1 MRKATQNDKEKV
13 VTILLEAFKK
23 NRSVN
28 YIAGEE
34 EAKIRHLIDYSFET
48 CMDNGEIF
56 ISEDGNACAM
66 IQFPDRKK
74 FSLRSAYLDIQL
86 ILKTIGIG
94 NIPKALARES
104 FIKKH
109 YPKEPFTYLW
119 FVGVLPEKQRNG
131 FGSKI
136 LKYILDYSKSLNRPV
151 YLETS
156 TESNLPWY
164 QKHGLDIYTVSD
176 RFGFP
181 FYFLKTA

>member
-1 MRKATQNDKEKV
+1 MRKASQNDKQKV
-13 VTILLEAFKK
+13 VNILLEAFKK
-23 NRSVN
+23 NQSVN
-28 YIAGEE
+28 YIAGKEE
-34 EAKIRHLIDYSFET
+34 KKIRFLMEYSFDS
-48 CMDNGEIF
+48 CMDTGEIF
-56 ISEDGNACAM
+56 ISDNENACAM
-66 IQFPDRKK
+66 IQFQDRKK
-74 FSLRSAYLDIQL
+74 FTWKSTYLDIKL
-86 ILKTIGIG
+86 ILKTIGVG

-119 FVGVLPEKQRNG
+119 FIGVTPERQRNG
-131 FGSKI
+131 FGSEV
-136 LKYILDYSKSLNRPV
+136 LRYVLDYSKTLNRPV

-164 QKHGLDIYTVSD
+164 QKHGLKIYTVSN